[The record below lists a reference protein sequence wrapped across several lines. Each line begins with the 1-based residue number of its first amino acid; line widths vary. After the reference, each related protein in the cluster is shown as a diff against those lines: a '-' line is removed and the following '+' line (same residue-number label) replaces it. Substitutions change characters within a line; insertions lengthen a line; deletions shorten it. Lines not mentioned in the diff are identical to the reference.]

1 MIAYLDT
8 SALVK
13 RYVAERGSS
22 ETIAFTSQ
30 ADVVATSIV
39 SRAEIAAALAKAA
52 RTRVLTPVAARKAQR
67 AFTAEWQNLV
77 RVAVSE
83 AVVERAERM
92 AWDHALRGYDAVHL
106 ATALSWQGTVDPG
119 LTFATFDRR
128 LWEVARLSGLEP
140 WPPRLD

>member
-1 MIAYLDT
+1 MIVYLDT

-13 RYVAERGSS
+13 RYVEERGST
-22 ETIAFTSQ
+22 ETIALATR

-52 RTRVLTPVAARKAQR
+52 RTRVLTAAAARRAQR
-67 AFTAEWQNLV
+67 AFTAEWQDLV
-77 RVAVSE
+77 RIAVSE
-83 AVVERAERM
+83 AVVERAERL

-106 ATALSWQGTVDPG
+106 GTALSWQDSVDPD

-128 LWEVARLSGLEP
+128 LWEVAQLAGLEA
-140 WPPRLD
+140 WPARLD